1 MFCPQCGLNQTDDL
15 KFCKTCGANLQAVRQ
30 VVAGR
35 DPADDFNWSK
45 TWVAEMFMSEGERK
59 RRTQELERLQ
69 GITPEMK
76 RFTEIKA
83 GVITSS
89 VGVALM
95 IFLYFLMQG
104 IIMGGKVPFETAS
117 ILSKIWIAGVIPFF
131 VGMGL
136 MINGTFV
143 SKRLIEATRE
153 QSRSGLAPQDRE
165 TPALPSTDTSEFIP
179 TNLSV
184 TEGTTR
190 HLSPS
195 ERQK

>member
-15 KFCKTCGANLQAVRQ
+15 KFCKTCGVNLQAVRQ
-30 VVAGR
+30 VVAAR

-59 RRTQELERLQ
+59 RRTRELERQQ

-104 IIMGGKVPFETAS
+104 IIMGGRVSFDEAS
-117 ILSKIWIAGVIPFF
+117 ILSKIWVAGVIPFF

-136 MINGTFV
+136 LINGTFV
-143 SKRLIEATRE
+143 SKRLIEATR
-153 QSRSGLAPQDRE
+153 
-165 TPALPSTDTSEFIP
+165 
-179 TNLSV
+179 
-184 TEGTTR
+184 
-190 HLSPS
+190 
-195 ERQK
+195 